1 MKNIMRKSIIRK
13 IAIILLV
20 VMCVNTV
27 FPVKVQARSF
37 LETVGGVILK
47 DILNFLMF
55 VGDALLNILQKQFIS
70 NQDVV
75 IEASSGELASSGSL
89 GSWLKVILGV
99 IVVIVSIVVAIAS
112 WGTLSWASF
121 SGIMAGIQLV
131 GGVLIASSVG
141 VASAVVGSKQLI
153 RDFKGSFDLPMIR
166 YTPYEIF
173 SNQIPLLDVNFINPM
188 KKIEEANGLASID
201 KILSIVS
208 GKTPVYTNSKETTI
222 LEGIPNERD
231 ILDSCYSYIQSDEWI
246 NEIKNCEYYTE
257 YENSEEV
264 SMDKSNAINED
275 VWQYESYVPA
285 RLYENEDDSGILFI
299 TRAYTWQQGSANMDP
314 GETPTPTPT
323 PSEPTEEPIEEP
335 RPSQESYMNMKIYFN
350 VYCLTKEEVLNIGN
364 NITYESSAAILQKS
378 ISTWYKAV
386 RVVAIVVLLSMLVFV
401 GIKMILTSVSE
412 EKAKYKKFFIDWL
425 TAICL
430 LFILH
435 YIMIFILEITQSL
448 TNVFLDKNGEPNI
461 MVELPEDTKIK
472 DGEALLPGGPIKMID
487 ENTPATEIVDGVE
500 KVIVKPGGLT
510 NPVWSCSFTG
520 YIRLRAGMCK
530 NDTFDLESLSYSIIY
545 LALVVYT
552 FMFTFIYIRRVLTMA
567 FLTMIAPL
575 IAVTYPLDKIKDGRA
590 QAYEIW
596 IKEYTFNALIQPVHL
611 IIYILTVSN
620 VMNTIKDHPMFAL
633 IAMGFLLPAEKFIR
647 KMFGFDRAET
657 LNALGKA
664 AGGAAI
670 MSGVKQLSSLGK
682 RHTSNEEK
690 EDKGKVRTADNDKN
704 DLNIPNIS
712 ETGGNSAPQV
722 NNGANQGTG
731 TNSQNSGEGSSGD
744 SGEGSSG
751 PNSRSGGIEL
761 GSDTQNGEIANQG
774 SRARTQSGGGNST
787 EGSKNSGSGR
797 GFISRVNSGLINVG
811 SSYRKKALK
820 AKPLRFL
827 GKLTGKA
834 IGATTLGMVGLAAG
848 ITTGNVKDV
857 LTFTTGAAS
866 VGSTIGGNI
875 SENIMDEMHGT
886 KETFAKGYL
895 GEEEYNNRK
904 LDREFVENE
913 SIMKYAN
920 NEDLHPEMRG
930 NIIRETRRIRMLQE
944 EVQVYRQAGITDDK
958 QIVSM
963 MKMGLKPVEGVYAIQ
978 LASRISKKNW
988 NKQSVREDYL
998 TKFRNALHE
1007 KGVGNDQIDRIFEG
1021 IPKILFKA

>member
-1 MKNIMRKSIIRK
+1 
-13 IAIILLV
+13 
-20 VMCVNTV
+20 
-27 FPVKVQARSF
+27 
-37 LETVGGVILK
+37 
-47 DILNFLMF
+47 
-55 VGDALLNILQKQFIS
+55 
-70 NQDVV
+70 
-75 IEASSGELASSGSL
+75 
-89 GSWLKVILGV
+89 
-99 IVVIVSIVVAIAS
+99 
-112 WGTLSWASF
+112 
-121 SGIMAGIQLV
+121 
-131 GGVLIASSVG
+131 
-141 VASAVVGSKQLI
+141 
-153 RDFKGSFDLPMIR
+153 MI
-166 YTPYEIF
+166 
-173 SNQIPLLDVNFINPM
+173 
-188 KKIEEANGLASID
+188 K
-201 KILSIVS
+201 
-208 GKTPVYTNSKETTI
+208 
-222 LEGIPNERD
+222 
-231 ILDSCYSYIQSDEWI
+231 
-246 NEIKNCEYYTE
+246 
-257 YENSEEV
+257 
-264 SMDKSNAINED
+264 
-275 VWQYESYVPA
+275 
-285 RLYENEDDSGILFI
+285 
-299 TRAYTWQQGSANMDP
+299 
-314 GETPTPTPT
+314 
-323 PSEPTEEPIEEP
+323 
-335 RPSQESYMNMKIYFN
+335 
-350 VYCLTKEEVLNIGN
+350 
-364 NITYESSAAILQKS
+364 
-378 ISTWYKAV
+378 
-386 RVVAIVVLLSMLVFV
+386 
-401 GIKMILTSVSE
+401 
-412 EKAKYKKFFIDWL
+412 
-425 TAICL
+425 
-430 LFILH
+430 
-435 YIMIFILEITQSL
+435 
-448 TNVFLDKNGEPNI
+448 
-461 MVELPEDTKIK
+461 
-472 DGEALLPGGPIKMID
+472 
-487 ENTPATEIVDGVE
+487 
-500 KVIVKPGGLT
+500 
-510 NPVWSCSFTG
+510 
-520 YIRLRAGMCK
+520 
-530 NDTFDLESLSYSIIY
+530 
-545 LALVVYT
+545 
-552 FMFTFIYIRRVLTMA
+552 
-567 FLTMIAPL
+567 
-575 IAVTYPLDKIKDGRA
+575 DKIKDGRA

-744 SGEGSSG
+744 SEKGSSG
-751 PNSRSGGIEL
+751 SNSRSGGIEL

-811 SSYRKKALK
+811 SSYRKKEVK

>member
-188 KKIEEANGLASID
+188 KKIEEANG
-201 KILSIVS
+201 
-208 GKTPVYTNSKETTI
+208 
-222 LEGIPNERD
+222 
-231 ILDSCYSYIQSDEWI
+231 
-246 NEIKNCEYYTE
+246 
-257 YENSEEV
+257 
-264 SMDKSNAINED
+264 
-275 VWQYESYVPA
+275 
-285 RLYENEDDSGILFI
+285 
-299 TRAYTWQQGSANMDP
+299 
-314 GETPTPTPT
+314 
-323 PSEPTEEPIEEP
+323 
-335 RPSQESYMNMKIYFN
+335 
-350 VYCLTKEEVLNIGN
+350 IGN

-472 DGEALLPGGPIKMID
+472 DGEALLPGGPIKWID
-487 ENTPATEIVDGVE
+487 KNTPATEIVDGVE
-500 KVIVKPGGLT
+500 KVIVESGGLT

-744 SGEGSSG
+744 SEKGSSG
-751 PNSRSGGIEL
+751 SNSRSGGIEL

-774 SRARTQSGGGNST
+774 SRARTQSGGENSAR
-787 EGSKNSGSGR
+787 GSKNSGSGR

-958 QIVSM
+958 QIISM

-978 LASRISKKNW
+978 LASRISKTNW